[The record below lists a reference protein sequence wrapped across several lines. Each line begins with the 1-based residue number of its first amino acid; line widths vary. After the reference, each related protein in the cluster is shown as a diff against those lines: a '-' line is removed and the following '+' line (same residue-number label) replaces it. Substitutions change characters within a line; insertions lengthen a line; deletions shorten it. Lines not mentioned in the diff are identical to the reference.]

1 MIDPVIADSLHT
13 NVAKVAQEENIGKA
27 IMDHVTNSNELH
39 LPFLHIHLPHF
50 EPVSILGITI
60 DFSISN
66 HLIMLWVAALIMI
79 FLFVWAYNKKKMI
92 PTGITAFLEILVIFV
107 RDEIAVPNLGEKL
120 GKLLTP
126 LILNFFFFIL
136 IMNLIGLIPL
146 FTTATGNISVTAGL
160 ALITFVVM
168 IGMGIKENGLIGYL
182 KSLIPSG
189 VPIVFAPLMFVVEF
203 IGLFTKPFALTV
215 RLFANMTAGHV
226 VILSFITLI
235 MVFKTIAIAPISVG
249 FALFI
254 NVLELLVAVIQAYIF
269 ALLSAMFIGMAA
281 HPSH

>member
-1 MIDPVIADSLHT
+1 MRMIDPVIADSLHT
-13 NVAKVAQEENIGKA
+13 NVANVAKVAQEEDIGKA
-27 IMDHVTNSNELH
+27 IMDHVTNSDEWH

-50 EPVSILGITI
+50 EPVNILGITI

-66 HLIMLWVAALIMI
+66 HLVMLWVAALIMI
-79 FLFVWAYNKKKMI
+79 LLFVWGYNKKKMI

-215 RLFANMTAGHV
+215 RLFANMTA
-226 VILSFITLI
+226 
-235 MVFKTIAIAPISVG
+235 
-249 FALFI
+249 
-254 NVLELLVAVIQAYIF
+254 
-269 ALLSAMFIGMAA
+269 
-281 HPSH
+281 